1 MTNATVAV
9 IGLGYIGLPTA
20 VVLANAGH
28 NVVGID
34 TNIAT
39 VERINLGE
47 ATIVE
52 PGLQP
57 QLAQA
62 LTSGRLRASTEYVHA
77 GTYIIAV
84 PTPFTDDHELD
95 ISYIFSAADS
105 IAPLLVGGELVILES
120 TSPPLTTTKL
130 ARRILDQRPDL
141 TVDNAATASEKPVIY
156 FAHCPERILPG
167 HALEELKGNDR
178 IIGGQTPEATR
189 RATEVYSSFCLGE
202 LHGTNDVTAE
212 MVKLTENAFR
222 DVNIAFANELSMISE
237 KVGVD
242 VWELV
247 SLANRHPR
255 VNILQPGPG
264 VDGHCIAVDP
274 WFIVAADPENSRLIR
289 TAREVNDSKPSW
301 VIDKINNTLD
311 TNHSDV
317 STTVAILGLSFKAD
331 IDDLRQSPAVEITM
345 ETAQANLSHQFL
357 VVEPHIGALPKSISD
372 LTNVELTTLEDALNQ
387 AELVILLVDHS
398 VFRDIPEEILA
409 DKTLIDTRG
418 TWR

>member
-1 MTNATVAV
+1 
-9 IGLGYIGLPTA
+9 
-20 VVLANAGH
+20 
-28 NVVGID
+28 
-34 TNIAT
+34 
-39 VERINLGE
+39 
-47 ATIVE
+47 
-52 PGLQP
+52 
-57 QLAQA
+57 
-62 LTSGRLRASTEYVHA
+62 
-77 GTYIIAV
+77 
-84 PTPFTDDHELD
+84 
-95 ISYIFSAADS
+95 
-105 IAPLLVGGELVILES
+105 
-120 TSPPLTTTKL
+120 
-130 ARRILDQRPDL
+130 
-141 TVDNAATASEKPVIY
+141 
-156 FAHCPERILPG
+156 
-167 HALEELKGNDR
+167 
-178 IIGGQTPEATR
+178 
-189 RATEVYSSFCLGE
+189 
-202 LHGTNDVTAE
+202 